1 MTDIKVN
8 IEINSEVSEIFAKT
22 IVTQKFKNPESNPL
36 ELKIYVYK
44 KENIIFSSFSAQIG
58 DSIKVKSKVI
68 KKEKAEEKYND
79 AVSSGNA
86 AIYVYEDEYYNR
98 IVINMGNIPPNE
110 KVIFISEFI
119 QLTESSKSY
128 EFELFRNL
136 PIFSGINL
144 TFQNGN
150 LKGRVEIKTK
160 NKIIKLEKEILL
172 KNLEIIKEEN
182 KDENQIY
189 NYLIQYQILELPEFI
204 ENNRYYYDDI
214 DDNSDYIP
222 SSKIYFYTEENKNNC
237 PFIYCQKSD
246 LFKNEKS
253 YIISYKNNQKKDNLK
268 INPAL
273 FIFLID
279 QSGSMSGSAIN
290 IVSKALELFLQSIP
304 VGSYYQLIG
313 FGSDF
318 KKYDESPKSYTKE
331 NITNS
336 IKIIKNLKADLGGT
350 DIYQPLKNIY
360 ENNNI
365 YNEIKLPKNIFLLT
379 DGEIENKKE
388 TLELIEKYSSEFSIF
403 SIGIGN
409 SFDKD
414 LIKNSGIIGK
424 GGFNFC
430 PNLEGLNSIIINE
443 IDKCVSSYIS
453 NFNMKTSLD
462 EKYLYKTF
470 NIPEIV
476 RSNQIIN
483 LGYIIEDDSNKNDNK
498 IKIDLEYFED
508 SNKKKNYEI
517 NPEIIEDG
525 NELSKLII
533 NNYLDNDLSEK
544 EKEKL
549 ALKYQLLTKY
559 TSLFAEIELS
569 DKISDEMKTK
579 IFGENNYYNKNKNID
594 EIESEIVDD
603 LKIMNSVECC
613 KKNVILQCCEKN
625 VNYSKKS
632 KIKIFFSNIFSSLF
646 LCCKKKRKTEYK
658 NDVENVSNE
667 EIKNTEK
674 KIINKFENDIE
685 SDYINSNIKIN
696 DNEINSNN
704 NNKLSKNELMKIINT
719 QDFIE
724 GFWEY
729 NDNTK
734 FLKEKYEKEYEILKK
749 DKNIN
754 CNEKI
759 ILTILMIYFIEKNY
773 SELLNE
779 LSFVIKKGK
788 IFINKETKSNYE
800 EFIKLI

>member
-1 MTDIKVN
+1 MTDYKVN

-79 AVSSGNA
+79 AVSSGNG

-98 IVINMGNIPPNE
+98 IVINMGNIPPKE

-136 PIFSGINL
+136 PIFNGFNL

-172 KNLEIIKEEN
+172 NNLEIIEEKN
-182 KDENQIY
+182 KDEEQIY
-189 NYLIQYQILELPEFI
+189 NYLIQYQILELPEFK
-204 ENNRYYYDDI
+204 ENDRYYYDY
-214 DDNSDYIP
+214 NYYNFDYIP
-222 SSKIYFYTEENKNNC
+222 SSKIYFYTEENKNNY

-253 YIISYKNNQKKDNLK
+253 YIISYKNNQKTDNLK

-279 QSGSMSGSAIN
+279 QSGSMDGNIN

-318 KKYDESPKSYTKE
+318 KKYDETPKSYTKE
-331 NITNS
+331 NIINS

-360 ENNNI
+360 ENSDM
-365 YNEIKLPKNIFLLT
+365 YNKIKLPKNIFLLT
-379 DGEIENKKE
+379 DGQIQNKKQ
-388 TLELIEKYSSEFSIF
+388 TLELIEKSSEFSIF

-409 SFDKD
+409 WFDKD
-414 LIKNSGIIGK
+414 LIKNLGIIGK

-443 IDKCVSSYIS
+443 IDKCASSYIS
-453 NFNMKTSLD
+453 NFNMKSSLD
-462 EKYLYKTF
+462 EKHLYKTF

-483 LGYIIEDDSNKNDNK
+483 LGYIIEDDSNNNDNK
-498 IKIDLEYFED
+498 IKIDLEYFEE

-517 NPEIIEDG
+517 NPEIIKDG

-533 NNYLDNDLSEK
+533 NNYLNYDLSEK
-544 EKEKL
+544 EKEEL

-559 TSLFAEIELS
+559 TSLFAEIKLS

-579 IFGENNYYNKNKNID
+579 IFGEHNYYNKNKRIDKIYDIIENDRKIILNIENNLKYCKIINNEWTCLKE
-594 EIESEIVDD
+594 EIYYKKRE
-603 LKIMNSVECC
+603 
-613 KKNVILQCCEKN
+613 KKNFC
-625 VNYSKKS
+625 
-632 KIKIFFSNIFSSLF
+632 NIFSSIF
-646 LCCKKKRKTEYK
+646 LCCKKK
-658 NDVENVSNE
+658 
-667 EIKNTEK
+667 K
-674 KIINKFENDIE
+674 K
-685 SDYINSNIKIN
+685 
-696 DNEINSNN
+696 
-704 NNKLSKNELMKIINT
+704 
-719 QDFIE
+719 
-724 GFWEY
+724 
-729 NDNTK
+729 
-734 FLKEKYEKEYEILKK
+734 
-749 DKNIN
+749 
-754 CNEKI
+754 
-759 ILTILMIYFIEKNY
+759 
-773 SELLNE
+773 
-779 LSFVIKKGK
+779 
-788 IFINKETKSNYE
+788 
-800 EFIKLI
+800 